1 LIIELAGPRW
11 TGYGLT
17 AATQKGSISLQL
29 PADYSAALKLETKD
43 GDISVDY
50 PAQIIQGES
59 VSLQV
64 VADKN
69 TRSVSAPI
77 GAGGA
82 AIRLL
87 TKSGNIDFRS
97 SENNRKKH

>member
-1 LIIELAGPRW
+1 MLADRLIS
-11 TGYGLT
+11 TS
-17 AATQKGSISLQL
+17 ATQKGSISLQL